1 VSVVRWADLAA
12 VGEDWLEDEDGRWHS
27 RGYVLEDR
35 ARNTV
40 ETGKR
45 APELVTRAQQVL
57 AARSS
62 WPAY

>member
-1 VSVVRWADLAA
+1 VRWADLAA

-27 RGYVLEDR
+27 RGYVLGDR
-35 ARNTV
+35 AGNTV
-40 ETGKR
+40 ESGKR

-62 WPAY
+62 RPAY